1 MITLKEILTEV
12 EERNFQT
19 PGGVYA
25 SSAKPQ
31 HRRLVSFANMACRDL
46 IKAHDWSFLK
56 EQGTI
61 TVVDGTT
68 LYAKPDNFYRMIPDT
83 FYRNGSYFRID
94 FPANDQA
101 IEYRKAHNVGQV
113 YEGRFYQG
121 QFELIN
127 LPPGDLSYLYI
138 KDEFVQS
145 DADDSYSIKF
155 TDDNDTFLP
164 DIDNL
169 DELIV
174 LATEAIYL
182 ERKQD
187 SGAVSARAQYQSELD
202 EQIANDIGSRSLNDL
217 EDKHSRRTLWRHNP
231 NYGS

>member
-1 MITLKEILTEV
+1 MITLKQILTAV

-31 HRRLVSFANMACRDL
+31 HRRLVNFANMACRD
-46 IKAHDWSFLK
+46 IIRAHDWSFLK

-68 LYAKPDNFYRMIPDT
+68 LYAKPDNFYRLIHDT
-83 FYRNGSYFRID
+83 FFRDGSYFRIE
-94 FPANDQA
+94 FPANDQS
-101 IEYRKAHNVGQV
+101 IEYRKAHNVGQI

-121 QFELIN
+121 QIELVN
-127 LPPGDLSYLYI
+127 LPAGGLTYLYI
-138 KDEFVQS
+138 KDELVQS
-145 DADDSYSIKF
+145 DADDSYGIKF

-182 ERKQD
+182 ERKED
-187 SGAVSARAQYQSELD
+187 SGAAGARAQYQRELK
-202 EQIANDIGSRSLNDL
+202 EQINNDIGSRSLNDL
-217 EDKHSRRTLWRHNP
+217 ETGYSRRTLWKHNP
-231 NYGS
+231 SYDS